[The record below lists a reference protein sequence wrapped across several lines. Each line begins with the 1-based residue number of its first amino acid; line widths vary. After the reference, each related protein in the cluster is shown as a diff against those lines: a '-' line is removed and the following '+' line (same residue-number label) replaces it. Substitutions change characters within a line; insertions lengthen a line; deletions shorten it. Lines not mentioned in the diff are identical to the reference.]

1 MYWKLFC
8 LFGLILCLL
17 GVLGCSDDTSDK
29 MTDADDV
36 DEATSFQLAPSF
48 TLLNTELAGSQPLR
62 LSGQS
67 CHRRFLGDMVST
79 VPRGDSTLH

>member
-1 MYWKLFC
+1 MYWKFFC

-36 DEATSFQLAPSF
+36 DEATSFQLARASH
-48 TLLNTELAGSQPLR
+48 
-62 LSGQS
+62 
-67 CHRRFLGDMVST
+67 C
-79 VPRGDSTLH
+79 